1 MGICMTHMISPTQG
15 ISVFITPIARPR
27 PAFGA
32 VWERFP
38 GLSAPARW
46 RESHTLRGFHDY

>member
-1 MGICMTHMISPTQG
+1 MGICMTHTICPTQG

-27 PAFGA
+27 PASGA
-32 VWERFP
+32 TWERFL
-38 GLSAPARW
+38 GLPTPTRW